1 LIIKEDNSLA
11 ALFAEKAIKFNS
23 GNGEL
28 LKLRL
33 LETGFL
39 SRFQLNP

>member
-23 GNGEL
+23 MKNLLSSAAHQKENICKIGN
-28 LKLRL
+28 
-33 LETGFL
+33 
-39 SRFQLNP
+39 